1 MLPWNL
7 RRVIRRVYPPDLV
20 TLYSVLKLLHM
31 LSAIWLAGGLL
42 GRAMVLAAARRGPD
56 IRIVK
61 AIADVSGRLEN
72 AMVAPG
78 YLAVLVT
85 GIATAVVGGLP
96 LLDRSTAGRCGSS
109 FRSFCS
115 PVRSSSR
122 RSFSARIGDGA
133 RHSPRRQGQARSPM
147 ACGSTSSVVRCFGD
161 TDLTSHSLDS
171 SLC

>member
-1 MLPWNL
+1 
-7 RRVIRRVYPPDLV
+7 VIKRVYPPGLV
-20 TLYSVLKLLHM
+20 TLYSVLKLLHV

-96 LLDRSTAGRCGSS
+96 LLGPFNGGPLWIFIPLVLFAVAVILTPVILGADRRWGEALADAAGAGSITDGLS
-109 FRSFCS
+109 VYLERGAML
-115 PVRSSSR
+115 R
-122 RSFSARIGDGA
+122 RYGPDIAFVGLI
-133 RHSPRRQGQARSPM
+133 
-147 ACGSTSSVVRCFGD
+147 VVLMVLKPF
-161 TDLTSHSLDS
+161 
-171 SLC
+171 